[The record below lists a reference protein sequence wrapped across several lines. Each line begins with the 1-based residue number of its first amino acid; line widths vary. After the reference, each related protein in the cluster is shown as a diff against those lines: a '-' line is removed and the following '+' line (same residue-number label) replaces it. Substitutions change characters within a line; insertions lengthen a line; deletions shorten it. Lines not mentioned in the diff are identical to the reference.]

1 MHMEIAF
8 SSSGR
13 AAITPHDAIALAL
26 LLYAIGE
33 PAALTAAAKL
43 QACAE
48 KTPNG
53 DVPLD
58 NDETTA
64 LIRAIASMQ
73 RAAFPERLADLQR
86 TLTEPPPGR

>member
-1 MHMEIAF
+1 MHMEITF
-8 SSSGR
+8 SASGR
-13 AAITPHDAIALAL
+13 AAITSHDASAIAL

-33 PAALTAAAKL
+33 PAGLTAAAKL
-43 QACAE
+43 QACA
-48 KTPNG
+48 KRTPDG

-58 NDETTA
+58 DDEKAA

-73 RAAFPERLADLQR
+73 RAALPERLIELQR